1 MQSRV
6 TLIANNIA
14 NLYWK
19 LHWRDVI
26 HTWIPSSGIRTKLG
40 SAQRHDKPRWG
51 DFPEKMELPYIENLI
66 KTGGW
71 FDGERPFLHADKRKL
86 DEDIYAP
93 EYFRSHE
100 ERFGYLLNR
109 P

>member
-1 MQSRV
+1 
-6 TLIANNIA
+6 
-14 NLYWK
+14 
-19 LHWRDVI
+19 
-26 HTWIPSSGIRTKLG
+26 
-40 SAQRHDKPRWG
+40 
-51 DFPEKMELPYIENLI
+51 MELPYIENLI

-71 FDGERPFLHADKRKL
+71 FDGEHPFLHADKL

-93 EYFRSHE
+93 EYIRSHE

>member
-1 MQSRV
+1 MNSHF
-6 TLIANNIA
+6 TFSGKNIT
-14 NLYWK
+14 
-19 LHWRDVI
+19 I
-26 HTWIPSSGIRTKLG
+26 HKWILFPGIRTKLA

-51 DFPEKMELPYIENLI
+51 DFPEKMELPYIERLI

-71 FDGERPFLHADKRKL
+71 FDGEHPFLLADKHKL
-86 DEDIYAP
+86 DGDIYAP

-100 ERFGYLLNR
+100 ERFKYLLNR

>member
-1 MQSRV
+1 
-6 TLIANNIA
+6 
-14 NLYWK
+14 
-19 LHWRDVI
+19 
-26 HTWIPSSGIRTKLG
+26 
-40 SAQRHDKPRWG
+40 
-51 DFPEKMELPYIENLI
+51 MELPYIENLI

>member
-1 MQSRV
+1 MH
-6 TLIANNIA
+6 A
-14 NLYWK
+14 K
-19 LHWRDVI
+19 LCLLFTEDI
-26 HTWIPSSGIRTKLG
+26 IKTPSSGIRTKLA

-51 DFPEKMELPYIENLI
+51 DFPEKMELPYIENLV

-71 FDGERPFLHADKRKL
+71 FDGENPFLPVDKRKIEG
-86 DEDIYAP
+86 DTYAP

-100 ERFGYLLNR
+100 DRFGYLLNR

>member
-1 MQSRV
+1 MRS
-6 TLIANNIA
+6 
-14 NLYWK
+14 
-19 LHWRDVI
+19 HVI
-26 HTWIPSSGIRTKLG
+26 CYWIPSPGIRTKLA

-71 FDGERPFLHADKRKL
+71 FDGEHPFLHADPRKL
-86 DEDIYAP
+86 DGDIYAP

-100 ERFGYLLNR
+100 ERFGYLLNK